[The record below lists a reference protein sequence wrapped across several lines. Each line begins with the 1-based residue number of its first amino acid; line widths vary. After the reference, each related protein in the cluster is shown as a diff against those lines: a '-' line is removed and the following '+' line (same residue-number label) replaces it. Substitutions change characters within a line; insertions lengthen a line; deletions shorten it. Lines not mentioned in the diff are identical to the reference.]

1 MKAINRCWNGHD
13 LPNQLLGIRQEA
25 FQQWIHRSLPV
36 FQYLIHQHSYI
47 YSLYD
52 QLITS
57 LLSVIR
63 GYKNTKLPAY
73 PSISST
79 SFSFLNTRSLCIF
92 VLLTAFHYCCRQSND
107 GLFHAATI
115 LSIGSYTMVSEP
127 AFVRFIGSWHEKRQL
142 MPTW

>member
-1 MKAINRCWNGHD
+1 MRAINRCWNGHD

-25 FQQWIHRSLPV
+25 FQQWIHRSFPG
-36 FQYLIHQHSYI
+36 FQYLISQHSYL

-63 GYKNTKLPAY
+63 DYKNTKLPAY

-115 LSIGSYTMVSEP
+115 ISIGSYTMVSKP

-142 MPTW
+142 MAIW